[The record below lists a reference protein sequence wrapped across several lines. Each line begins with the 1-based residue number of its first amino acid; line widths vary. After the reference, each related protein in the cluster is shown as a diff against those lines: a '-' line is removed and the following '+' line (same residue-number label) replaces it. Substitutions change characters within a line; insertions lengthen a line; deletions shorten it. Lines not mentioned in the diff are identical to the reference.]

1 MQTYIEENNMEEEM
15 MIMVD
20 LKEYEQLVR
29 DAEWLRYLEDAG
41 VDNWNGINFAHE
53 LAQRDGFTF
62 EDY

>member
-1 MQTYIEENNMEEEM
+1 MEEEM

-41 VDNWNGINFAHE
+41 VDNWIGIDFAHE
-53 LAQRDGFTF
+53 LAERDGFTF